1 MTDGK
6 QWTIGEVL
14 QWTAQFFGDKGIHN
28 FRLDAEVLLA
38 HVLKTDRLRL
48 YVDFHKP
55 LQPEELSTYR
65 TLIKQR
71 TQRIPVAYLT
81 GNKEFMGLSFYV
93 CPAVLIPRS
102 DTEILVETILARI
115 NQEEQV
121 KIVDVGSGSG
131 AIIIS
136 LLKNRLHALGIAVD
150 ISKEALDVVQKNAFQ
165 HDVAERLRLVHGD
178 LLEPVC
184 SEKVDI
190 IVSNP
195 PYIPTKDIKGLQQE
209 VQNEPVI
216 ALDGG
221 TDGLNYY
228 RKLIEQ
234 SQAVLMIGGILA
246 FEVGIG
252 QADQVAKLIR
262 ETSVYTDIEVIKDY
276 SGIERVV
283 IGRKREGFICTPV

>member
-1 MTDGK
+1 VTDGK

>member
-1 MTDGK
+1 VTDGK

-14 QWTAQFFGDKGIHN
+14 QWTARFFGDKGIAN
-28 FRLDAEVLLA
+28 SRLDAEVLLA

-55 LQPEELSTYR
+55 LQPEELLTYR
-65 TLIKQR
+65 MLIKQR

-102 DTEILVETILARI
+102 DTEILVEALLARTSKT
-115 NQEEQV
+115 QHVQ
-121 KIVDVGSGSG
+121 IVDVGSGSG
-131 AIIIS
+131 AIVVS
-136 LLKNRLHALGIAVD
+136 FLRNRPHALGIAVD
-150 ISKEALDVVQKNAFQ
+150 ISKEALDIAQTNACRLG
-165 HDVAERLRLVHGD
+165 VAERLRLICGD
-178 LLEPVC
+178 LLEPML
-184 SEKVDI
+184 SKKVDI

-195 PYIPTKDIKGLQQE
+195 PYIPTEDIKGLEQE
-209 VQNEPVI
+209 VQNEPVV

-221 TDGLNYY
+221 SDGLNCY

-234 SQAVLMIGGILA
+234 SREVLSSGGILA

-252 QADQVAKLIR
+252 QAEQVAALIR
-262 ETSVYTDIEVIKDY
+262 ETGVYTDIEVIKDY
-276 SGIERVV
+276 GGIERVV
-283 IGRKREGFICTPV
+283 IGRKK